1 MMMSNTAEKI
11 PMAIQTLTTR
21 YSEAL
26 RRQEETAA
34 ALEVV
39 LGTLR
44 NTHPE
49 LVKAETAATTMT
61 VEAKSL
67 KEELTDLARSLQVPK
82 FQDAG
87 ISVTYNNPMEVSYD
101 ANKLL
106 ELHPEAL
113 QIPRLITRSVDVE
126 VMEAA
131 TAAGLISPE
140 VRLMCKKTRELY
152 ENGRVTVKKLKGK

>member
-1 MMMSNTAEKI
+1 MIMSNTAEKI

-21 YSEAL
+21 YADAL
-26 RRQEETAA
+26 SRQGETTA

-39 LGTLR
+39 LGNLR

-49 LVKAETAATTMT
+49 LVKAEAAATATME
-61 VEAKSL
+61 EAKAL
-67 KEELTDLARSLQVPK
+67 KEELSDLARRLQVPK

-87 ISVTYNNPMEVSYD
+87 ISVTYSNPMEVSYD

-106 ELHPEAL
+106 ELLPEAL
-113 QIPRLITRSVDVE
+113 QIPRLITRNVDAE

-131 TAAGLISPE
+131 TA
-140 VRLMCKKTRELY
+140 
-152 ENGRVTVKKLKGK
+152 